1 MGKVIIRHFGRV
13 LENGKIIF
21 NDEAMWENQRLSLR
35 GKDFEL
41 VITEKIKKPSPD
53 QFGYLFGGILGSML
67 TCNQFSHYDSPKE
80 LCEDLLEPMFLSY
93 QVLVRVGKKSW
104 LQTKTRRL
112 SDLSKKELSEFIE
125 KVLTYCGREG
135 IEILESEQYVNKY
148 YKEITIKE

>member
-1 MGKVIIRHFGRV
+1 MKVVIRHFGKV
-13 LENGKIIF
+13 LNNGKIIF
-21 NDEAMWENQRLSLR
+21 ADEELWENQRRSLA

-41 VITEKIKKPSPD
+41 VVTEKLKRPSPN
-53 QFGYLFGGILGSML
+53 QFSYLFGGILGSML
-67 TCNQFSHYDSPKE
+67 TCEQFSHYDNPKE

-125 KVLTYCGREG
+125 KVLVYCGREG
-135 IEILESEQYVNKY
+135 IEILESEAYVNKY
-148 YKEITIKE
+148 YREITIKE